1 MAFCFDTPPHVKSYR
16 VYNLETNT
24 VVKSCDMNFDK
35 TTPYPRDVFECAGD
49 KEIDEII
56 LIDEGL
62 QGVDG
67 DEDES
72 LFLSISSPEH
82 VLTSTLEA
90 EDPQATISSTT
101 IVEVSRVEGKI
112 ISELGAPSHVQKAHL
127 PQ

>member
-1 MAFCFDTPPHVKSYR
+1 LLRYTPHVKSYR

-35 TTPYPRDVFECAGD
+35 TTPYPRDVFECACD
-49 KEIDEII
+49 KEIEEII

-67 DEDES
+67 YEDES

-82 VLTSTLEA
+82 VLTFTLEA

>member
-1 MAFCFDTPPHVKSYR
+1 LLRYTPHVKSYR